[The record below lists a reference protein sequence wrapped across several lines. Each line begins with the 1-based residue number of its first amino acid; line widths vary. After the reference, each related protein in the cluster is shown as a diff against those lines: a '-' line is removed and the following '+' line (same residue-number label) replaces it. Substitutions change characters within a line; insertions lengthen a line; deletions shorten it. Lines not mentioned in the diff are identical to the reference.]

1 MSLRENLNDMMK
13 EALRSKDKE
22 RLCTL
27 RLVLS
32 EVKKKEIDEKVIVTD
47 EIMIAIASKM
57 IKERKDSVS
66 QYSAANRQDLVEK
79 EENEI
84 KIISEFLPAQLT
96 EEELDLVIKETIAES
111 GAQSVKELGKV
122 MALLKPKVQGRTDM
136 GQLSSKLKD
145 LLSR

>member
-1 MSLRENLNDMMK
+1 MSLRETLNDMMK
-13 EALRSKDKE
+13 EAMRSKDKE
-22 RLCTL
+22 RLGTL

-32 EVKKKEIDEKVIVTD
+32 EVEKKEIDEKVIVTD

-66 QYSAANRQDLVEK
+66 QYSAANRQDLVDK
-79 EENEI
+79 EESEI
-84 KIISEFLPAQLT
+84 SVISEFLPKQLT
-96 EEELDLVIKETIAES
+96 EDELVQIIRDTVSES

-122 MALLKPKVQGRTDM
+122 MTLIKPKVQGRTDM
-136 GQLSSKLKD
+136 GQLSARIKE